1 MLTIFT
7 IPKPFKGRIATIQ
20 RNAIQSWQLLRPRPE
35 IILFGNEEG
44 AAQVA
49 AELGMLHEP
58 QIASNEYGAPLL
70 DDLFRRAELRASS
83 QWMCY
88 VNADILL
95 LSDFGTAVEQVTKA
109 FGKFLCVSKRMNIDV
124 AEAIKFTADWET
136 PIKARCRGTG
146 QPGDHTSI
154 DVFVFPKGAYR
165 NVPNF
170 GIGRL
175 WFDQWLIKAAKE
187 EKVPVVDLSLVAP
200 VLHQNHDY
208 NHVDGGRERIW
219 RGKEAEHNLRLYGG
233 VMHACTLLDVTHELT
248 ADGTFRRVRLRRPA
262 FETRHLFWDL
272 FVRRTVGLRNALKLR
287 KKFWQPG
294 HSRNG

>member
-7 IPKPFKGRIATIQ
+7 IPKPFKGHIATIQ

-49 AELGMLHEP
+49 AELGLLHEP
-58 QIASNEYGAPLL
+58 QIASNEYGTPLL
-70 DDLFRRAELRASS
+70 GDLFRRAELRASS

-95 LSDFGTAVEQVTKA
+95 LSDFAGAVERVTKT
-109 FGKFLCVSKRMNIDV
+109 FGKVLCVSKRMNIDV
-124 AEAIKFTADWET
+124 SETIKFAAEWET
-136 PIKARCRGTG
+136 PIKARCWDAG

-165 NVPNF
+165 NVPDF

-187 EKVPVVDLSLVAP
+187 EKIPVVDLSLVAP

-233 VMHACTLLDVTHELT
+233 VKHACTLLDVTHELT
-248 ADGTFRRVRLRRPA
+248 AEGTFRKVRLRRLA
-262 FETRHLFWDL
+262 FETRRLFWDL

>member
-7 IPKPFKGRIATIQ
+7 IPKPFKGHIATIQ
-20 RNAIQSWQLLRPRPE
+20 RNAIHSWRLLRPRPE

-49 AELGMLHEP
+49 AELGLLHEP
-58 QIASNEYGAPLL
+58 QIASNEYGTPLL
-70 DDLFRRAELRASS
+70 DDLFLRAESRASS

-88 VNADILL
+88 VNADILF
-95 LSDFGTAVEQVTKA
+95 LSDFGGAVEQVTKA

-124 AEAIKFTADWET
+124 PEAIRFSSDWET
-136 PIKARCRGTG
+136 PIKARCRETG

-187 EKVPVVDLSLVAP
+187 EKIPVVDLSLVAP

-219 RGKEAEHNLRLYGG
+219 QGKEAEHNLRLYGG
-233 VMHACTLLDVTHELT
+233 VKHACTLLDATHELT
-248 ADGTFRRVRLRRPA
+248 ADGTFRRVRLRRLA
-262 FETRHLFWDL
+262 FETQHLFWDL
-272 FVRRTVGLRNALKLR
+272 FVRRTVGLRNVLKMR

>member
-7 IPKPFKGRIATIQ
+7 IAKPFKGHIATIQ

-35 IILFGNEEG
+35 IILFGKEEG

-49 AELGMLHEP
+49 TDLGLRHEP
-58 QIASNEYGAPLL
+58 DIASNEYGTPLL
-70 DDLFRRAELRASS
+70 DDLFRRAELSAGSK
-83 QWMCY
+83 WMCY

-95 LSDFGTAVEQVTKA
+95 LSDFGGAVEQVTKA

-124 AEAIKFTADWET
+124 PEAINFAADWET
-136 PIKARCRGTG
+136 PIKARCREAG
-146 QPGDHTSI
+146 QPGDHTAI

-187 EKVPVVDLSLVAP
+187 EKIPVVDLSLVAP

-219 RGKEAEHNLRLYGG
+219 QGKEAEHNLRLYGG
-233 VMHACTLLDVTHELT
+233 VRHACTLLDVTHELT
-248 ADGTFRRVRLRRPA
+248 ADGAFRKVRLRRLA

-272 FVRRTVGLRNALKLR
+272 SVRRTVGLRNALRLR

-294 HSRNG
+294 HSRNV

>member
-7 IPKPFKGRIATIQ
+7 IPKPFKGHIATIQ
-20 RNAIQSWQLLRPRPE
+20 RNAIQSWRLLRPRPE
-35 IILFGNEEG
+35 IIFFGNEEG
-44 AAQVA
+44 VAQVA
-49 AELGMLHEP
+49 AELGLLHEP
-58 QIASNEYGAPLL
+58 QVASNEYGTPLL
-70 DDLFRRAELRASS
+70 DDLFRRAELCASS
-83 QWMCY
+83 KWMCY

-95 LSDFGTAVEQVTKA
+95 LSDFGSAVEQVTKA

-124 AEAIKFTADWET
+124 PEAIKFAEDWET
-136 PIKARCRGTG
+136 RINARGRETG
-146 QPGDHTSI
+146 QSGDHTSI

-187 EKVPVVDLSLVAP
+187 EKIPVVDLSLVAP

-233 VMHACTLLDVTHELT
+233 VKHDCTLLDVTHKLT
-248 ADGTFRRVRLRRPA
+248 AEGTFRRVRLRRLA

-272 FVRRTVGLRNALKLR
+272 FVRRTVCLRNALKLR

>member
-7 IPKPFKGRIATIQ
+7 IPKPFKGHIATIQ
-20 RNAIQSWQLLRPRPE
+20 RNAIRSWQLLRPRPE
-35 IILFGNEEG
+35 IILLGNEEG
-44 AAQVA
+44 AAQIA
-49 AELGMLHEP
+49 AELGLLHEP
-58 QIASNEYGAPLL
+58 QIASNEYGTPLL

-95 LSDFGTAVEQVTKA
+95 LSDFAIAVERVTKT

-124 AEAIKFTADWET
+124 PQTIKFAAEWET
-136 PIKARCRGTG
+136 PIKARCREIG

-165 NVPNF
+165 NVPDF

-175 WFDQWLIKAAKE
+175 WFDQWLIKAARVE
-187 EKVPVVDLSLVAP
+187 EIPVVDLSLVAP

-219 RGKEAEHNLRLYGG
+219 RGKEAERNLRLYGG
-233 VMHACTLLDVTHELT
+233 VKHACTLLDVTHELT
-248 ADGTFRRVRLRRPA
+248 ADGTFRRVRLRRLA
-262 FETRHLFWDL
+262 FETRRLFWDL

>member
-7 IPKPFKGRIATIQ
+7 IPKPFKGHIATIQ
-20 RNAIQSWQLLRPRPE
+20 RNAIHSWRLMLPRPE

-49 AELGMLHEP
+49 AELGLLHEP
-58 QIASNEYGAPLL
+58 QIASNEHGTPLL
-70 DDLFRRAELRASS
+70 DDLFLRAESRASS

-95 LSDFGTAVEQVTKA
+95 LSDFGGAVEQVTKV
-109 FGKFLCVSKRMNIDV
+109 FGRFLCVSKRMNIDV
-124 AEAIKFTADWET
+124 PEAIKFSSDWET
-136 PIKARCRGTG
+136 PIKVRCRETG

-187 EKVPVVDLSLVAP
+187 EKIPVVDLSLVAP

-219 RGKEAEHNLRLYGG
+219 LGKEAEHNLRLYGG
-233 VMHACTLLDVTHELT
+233 VKHACTLLDVTHELT
-248 ADGTFRRVRLRRPA
+248 ADGTFRRVRLRRLA
-262 FETRHLFWDL
+262 FETQHLFWDL
-272 FVRRTVGLRNALKLR
+272 FVRRTVGLRNVLKMR

>member
-7 IPKPFKGRIATIQ
+7 IPKPFQGHVGTIQ
-20 RNAIQSWQLLRPRPE
+20 RNAIQSWTLLRPRPE
-35 IILFGNEEG
+35 VILFGNEKG
-44 AAQVA
+44 TAQVA
-49 AELGMLHEP
+49 AELGLRHEP
-58 QIASNEYGAPLL
+58 QIASNEYGTPLL
-70 DDLFRRAELRASS
+70 DDLFRRAELDADS

-95 LSDFGTAVEQVTKA
+95 LSDFGKAVEHVTKS
-109 FGKFLCVSKRMNIDV
+109 FEKFLCVSKRISLDV
-124 AEAIKFTADWET
+124 TEALSFAANWEALL
-136 PIKARCRGTG
+136 KARRCASGKS
-146 QPGDHTSI
+146 GDHTAI

-165 NVPNF
+165 NVPDF

-175 WFDQWLIKAAKE
+175 WFDQWLIKAAKV

-219 RGKEAEHNLRLYGG
+219 QGKEAEHNLQLYGG
-233 VMHACTLLDVTHELT
+233 VKHAYTLLEATHELT
-248 ADGTFRRVRLRRPA
+248 GDGTFRKVRLRRFA
-262 FETRHLFWDL
+262 FEARHFLWDV
-272 FVRRTVGLRNALKLR
+272 FVRRTAGVRNTLKLR

-294 HSRNG
+294 HGRNA

>member
-7 IPKPFKGRIATIQ
+7 IPKPFKGHIAAIQ
-20 RNAIQSWQLLRPRPE
+20 RNAIHSWRLLRPRPE
-35 IILFGNEEG
+35 IILFGDEEG

-49 AELGMLHEP
+49 AELGLLHEP
-58 QIASNEYGAPLL
+58 QIASNEYGTPLL
-70 DDLFRRAELRASS
+70 DDLFLRAESRASS

-95 LSDFGTAVEQVTKA
+95 LSDFGGAVEQVTKA
-109 FGKFLCVSKRMNIDV
+109 FGRFLCVSKRMNIDV
-124 AEAIKFTADWET
+124 PQAIRFSSDWET
-136 PIKARCRGTG
+136 PIKARCRETG

-187 EKVPVVDLSLVAP
+187 EKIPVVDLSLVAP

-219 RGKEAEHNLRLYGG
+219 LGKEAEHNLRLYGG
-233 VMHACTLLDVTHELT
+233 VKHACTLLDVTHELT
-248 ADGTFRRVRLRRPA
+248 ADGTFRRVRFRRLA
-262 FETRHLFWDL
+262 FETQHLFWDL
-272 FVRRTVGLRNALKLR
+272 FVRRTVGLRNVLKMR

>member
-7 IPKPFKGRIATIQ
+7 IPKPFKGCIATIQ

-58 QIASNEYGAPLL
+58 QIASNEYRAPLL

-136 PIKARCRGTG
+136 PIKARCRDTG

-175 WFDQWLIKAAKE
+175 WFDQWLIKAARE

-219 RGKEAEHNLRLYGG
+219 QGKEAEHNLRLYGG
-233 VMHACTLLDVTHELT
+233 VMHACTLLDVTHELIG
-248 ADGTFRRVRLRRPA
+248 DGTFRRVRLRRLA
-262 FETRHLFWDL
+262 FETRRLFWDL

>member
-7 IPKPFKGRIATIQ
+7 IPKPFKGHIATIQ

-49 AELGMLHEP
+49 AEFGLLHEP
-58 QIASNEYGAPLL
+58 QIASNEYGTPLL

-83 QWMCY
+83 KWMCY

-95 LSDFGTAVEQVTKA
+95 LSDFGGAVERVTKA
-109 FGKFLCVSKRMNIDV
+109 FGKFLCVSKRINIDV
-124 AEAIKFTADWET
+124 PESIGFAPDWET
-136 PIKARCRGTG
+136 PIKAHCRETG

-165 NVPNF
+165 SVPDF

-175 WFDQWLIKAAKE
+175 WFDQWLIKAAKQ
-187 EKVPVVDLSLVAP
+187 EKIPVVDLSLVAP

-219 RGKEAEHNLRLYGG
+219 QGKEAEHNLRLYGG
-233 VMHACTLLDVTHELT
+233 VKHACTLLDVTHELT
-248 ADGTFRRVRLRRPA
+248 ADGTFRRVRLRRLA
-262 FETRHLFWDL
+262 FETRRLFWDL